1 MFYWL
6 NRPPQWQLTIA
17 LVILAFGPAAGAFAR
32 DLPEFLRSLAH
43 VTNSV
48 LMVLICLDVR
58 IGRGEE
64 VGRSFNLFCLLAS
77 IVALV
82 IMVQALSFNLLR
94 DFRVAGLLGAF
105 GRPGRAYFLE
115 WPAGSSRQDSCQ
127 RRHDE
132 RTGDCPR
139 QRPELALASWR
150 KRFATLLFSQKA
162 EW

>member
-1 MFYWL
+1 
-6 NRPPQWQLTIA
+6 
-17 LVILAFGPAAGAFAR
+17 LAA
-32 DLPEFLRSLAH
+32 
-43 VTNSV
+43 
-48 LMVLICLDVR
+48 
-58 IGRGEE
+58 
-64 VGRSFNLFCLLAS
+64 
-77 IVALV
+77 
-82 IMVQALSFNLLR
+82 ALSPVAFFAAASSASASEIAPILER
-94 DFRVAGLLGAF
+94 DAGQATEAIASYFAILGWS
-105 GRPGRAYFLE
+105 YFLE